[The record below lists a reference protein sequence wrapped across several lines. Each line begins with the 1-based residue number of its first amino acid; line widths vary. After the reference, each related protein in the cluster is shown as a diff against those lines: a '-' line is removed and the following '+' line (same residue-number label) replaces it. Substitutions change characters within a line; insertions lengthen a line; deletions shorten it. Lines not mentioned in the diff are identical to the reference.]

1 MYGCTLAISRCVKTS
16 NIQSKFITYID
27 VPLFKAVTSSTA
39 LLVVNRNFSEMLQIT
54 KVFVL
59 VCLRIFLFLS
69 TL

>member
-1 MYGCTLAISRCVKTS
+1 MYGFTLAISRCVKTS